1 LKKEIIAKIGLQ
13 TLTTRDFATPSAD
26 TQLKYESLLGSTK
39 GSGPSKHEYNDWE
52 GKGNIRQPG
61 IPHNILKVGFRF
73 SSSNSTHAFS
83 NELLLKVF
91 TTMSHVLQNIN
102 IVQCS
107 VFARQQ
113 LVCVYYYV

>member
-13 TLTTRDFATPSAD
+13 TLTTHDFATPSAD

-61 IPHNILKVGFRF
+61 IPHNILKVGFKF

-91 TTMSHVLQNIN
+91 TTMSHVPQNIN
-102 IVQCS
+102 TVQCS
-107 VFARQQ
+107 VFARQ